1 MKVEFTPK
9 GICAKKITFYIEEG
23 KIYNL
28 NFNGGC
34 PGNLGAIVKLL
45 EGADAHETAMKLRGN
60 KCGSR
65 GTSCADQLAI
75 AIEEAE
81 QQLTKTYKK
90 VIKRSQIYNLM
101 KGGKLFTE

>member
-1 MKVEFTPK
+1 MRVEFIPE
-9 GICAKKITFYIEEG
+9 GICAKKITFDIENG

-28 NFNGGC
+28 NFVGGC

-45 EGADAHETAMKLRGN
+45 EGADAYETIRKLRGN

-75 AIEEAE
+75 ALEEATSE
-81 QQLTKTYKK
+81 EYQCQHT
-90 VIKRSQIYNLM
+90 IHI
-101 KGGKLFTE
+101 GKHLGRTA